1 LFAGLVGIGEPG
13 GGLGIRC
20 LSSGA
25 FAVFEVY
32 FGEGFHGGKYAAG
45 CGVE

>member
-1 LFAGLVGIGEPG
+1 LFAGLVGVREPG
-13 GGLGIRC
+13 GGLGSRC